1 MNCEIAKTMHCI
13 IIQSIKVVIQKA
25 KYLVINCDEVTT
37 IDNQCCCSVH
47 IYIVDDFRKISMLL
61 NPIKVVGEGMLITSP
76 N

>member
-1 MNCEIAKTMHCI
+1 MNCEMVKTMHCI

-25 KYLVINCDEVTT
+25 KYLVINYDEVTT
-37 IDNQCCCSVH
+37 IDNQSWCSVH
-47 IYIVDDFRKISMLL
+47 IYIVDYSRNISMLP